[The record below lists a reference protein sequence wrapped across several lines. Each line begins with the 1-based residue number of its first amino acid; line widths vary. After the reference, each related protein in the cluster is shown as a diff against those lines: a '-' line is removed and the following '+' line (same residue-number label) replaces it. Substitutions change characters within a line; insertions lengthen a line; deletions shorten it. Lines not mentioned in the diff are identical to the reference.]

1 MPFGRSQ
8 TSRSLPHDAISRPMA
23 PPAIA
28 SMALSVS
35 SCRMRRRRPAPSAAR
50 IAISDCRDAARASIR
65 FATLAQAISSTRPTA
80 PSSTSSAVRVSPMM
94 CSRERRDREADVG
107 IALGELRLQP
117 SRDGRDVGRRA
128 IRRYARLQPPDD
140 LDVPGTAVLHAE
152 HLVVLDRRP
161 QLHARRVREAGGQN
175 ADDHVRL
182 AVEREHAPD
191 RRGAGAEPLLPEL
204 MTEQHDAGA
213 ARFVL
218 LWAKRAPEDWLHAQ
232 HAEQAR
238 AHLSAV
244 QPHRFTDARQ
254 RHPERVA
261 RGNIGQRVVLRADVE
276 KVRRGHHGLVTVP
289 RQMEYA
295 DELVRPV
302 IRQRFEQ
309 DAVHDRE
316 DGAVGPDAE
325 RQRDERHDREG
336 RRLPEATE
344 RVDDVLAHGVHDVP
358 AAAARS
364 VPAPLRDGWCG
375 VPVFG
380 PGWQEVAGAA
390 RARSTRLFAAGTMQ
404 SRKRT
409 GAVTWEEAGGQ
420 SEGRA

>member
-8 TSRSLPHDAISRPMA
+8 TSRIAAPRRDQQADGAARDREHGALGEQLPNEAAAAGAERGTDRDLG
-23 PPAIA
+23 
-28 SMALSVS
+28 LS
-35 SCRMRRRRPAPSAAR
+35 RRRAGEHQVRHVGAGNQQHQADGAEQHEQR
-50 IAISDCRDAARASIR
+50 RAGV
-65 FATLAQAISSTRPTA
+65 ADDVLA
-80 PSSTSSAVRVSPMM
+80 
-94 CSRERRDREADVG
+94 ERRDREADVG

-140 LDVPGTAVLHAE
+140 LDVPGTAVRHAE

-276 KVRRGHHGLVTVP
+276 EVRRGHHGLVTVP

-295 DELVRPV
+295 DELGRPV

-344 RVDDVLAHGVHDVP
+344 RVHNVLAHGVHDVP

-364 VPAPLRDGWCG
+364 VPAPLRDGWRG

-380 PGWQEVAGAA
+380 PGWQEVAGAG
-390 RARSTRLFAAGTMQ
+390 RARSTRLFAAGTVQ
-404 SRKRT
+404 SRNRT
-409 GAVTWEEAGGQ
+409 RGVTWEEAGEQ
-420 SEGRA
+420 SAGRA